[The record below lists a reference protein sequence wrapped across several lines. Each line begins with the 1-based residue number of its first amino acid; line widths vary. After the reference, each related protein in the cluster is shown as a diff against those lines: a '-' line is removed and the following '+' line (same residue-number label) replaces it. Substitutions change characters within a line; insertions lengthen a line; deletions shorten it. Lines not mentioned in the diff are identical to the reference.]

1 MIVLILTVVILIVM
15 VIAGIAA
22 LIMDDLISAVLASS
36 VVSLCASLIFFI
48 LRAPDV
54 AMTEVAIGAGLTT
67 IVFLVAIRKTYRF
80 EKEGEK

>member
-1 MIVLILTVVILIVM
+1 MA
-15 VIAGIAA
+15 AGIAA
-22 LIMDDLISAVLASS
+22 IVMDDLVSSVLATS
-36 VVSLCASLIFFI
+36 VVSLGASLIFFI

-54 AMTEVAIGAGLTT
+54 AMTEIAIGAGLTT